1 MGFVV
6 SPVPKGENWGTQ
18 ILWSDLRHPP
28 AQRDRAAMN
37 EAQLPMAHGDS
48 SGLMT
53 GHLPDQMWGT
63 CLLNNEQIYDLI
75 GFP

>member
-1 MGFVV
+1 
-6 SPVPKGENWGTQ
+6 
-18 ILWSDLRHPP
+18 
-28 AQRDRAAMN
+28 MN